1 MQNKI
6 ARIHV
11 NQHVIKANAKYGENN
26 PVFTIKQGGKNT
38 YAYNVKVV
46 GEMELVYSPDK
57 PLSCGAK
64 VWIETRGDI
73 ELDGKRD
80 DTKDLTNDKLSDT
93 KCYKFDKIDRK
104 VLQELA
110 DFKKELFPNSIK
122 NKDFLIRKQ
131 RKLRNKNKLSAC
143 LSR

>member
-1 MQNKI
+1 MNKI

-38 YAYNVKVV
+38 YAYNVRVV
-46 GEMELVYSPDK
+46 GEMELVYSPHK

-73 ELDGKRD
+73 KVDGKI
-80 DTKDLTNDKLSDT
+80 LSASASNEKPMIIKGET
-93 KCYKFDKIDRK
+93 FVKKIYSGGHFEMEFLRK
-104 VLQELA
+104 KQ
-110 DFKKELFPNSIK
+110 KQIK
-122 NKDFLIRKQ
+122 
-131 RKLRNKNKLSAC
+131 NKNKLSAC

>member
-1 MQNKI
+1 MGKI

-26 PVFTIKQGGKNT
+26 PIFTIKQGGKNT

-64 VWIETRGDI
+64 VWIETRGDVKV
-73 ELDGKRD
+73 DGKILSAHALNNSVL
-80 DTKDLTNDKLSDT
+80 TKVNPTTSLAMNLDKSLREFLS
-93 KCYKFDKIDRK
+93 KKRRKI
-104 VLQELA
+104 Q
-110 DFKKELFPNSIK
+110 
-122 NKDFLIRKQ
+122 
-131 RKLRNKNKLSAC
+131 NKNKLSAC
-143 LSR
+143 LPR

>member
-73 ELDGKRD
+73 QFDKSS
-80 DTKDLTNDKLSDT
+80 DTKDLPNDKLSHT
-93 KCYKFDKIDRK
+93 KDLVGKVSVNPTTSLAINLDKSLKEFLSKKRRK
-104 VLQELA
+104 IQ
-110 DFKKELFPNSIK
+110 
-122 NKDFLIRKQ
+122 
-131 RKLRNKNKLSAC
+131 NKNKLSAC

>member
-11 NQHVIKANAKYGENN
+11 NQHVIKANAKNGENN
-26 PVFTIKQGGKNT
+26 PIFTIKQGGSNT
-38 YAYNVKVV
+38 YAHNVKVV

-64 VWIETRGDI
+64 VWIETRGEI
-73 ELDGKRD
+73 SMSNSFATS
-80 DTKDLTNDKLSDT
+80 TKDINTDT
-93 KCYKFDKIDRK
+93 LANFPQKIDKNLKSFLRK
-104 VLQELA
+104 
-110 DFKKELFPNSIK
+110 
-122 NKDFLIRKQ
+122 KQ
-131 RKLRNKNKLSAC
+131 RKIQNKNKLSAC

>member
-11 NQHVIKANAKYGENN
+11 NQHVIKANAKNGEIN
-26 PVFTIKQGGKNT
+26 PIFTVKQGGKNT
-38 YAYNVKVV
+38 YAFNVKVK

-73 ELDGKRD
+73 ELDKPSD
-80 DTKDLTNDKLSDT
+80 AKLDKPSDAKEKPLMIVKGET
-93 KCYKFDKIDRK
+93 WVKKIYSGGHFEMEFLRK
-104 VLQELA
+104 KQ
-110 DFKKELFPNSIK
+110 KIIK
-122 NKDFLIRKQ
+122 
-131 RKLRNKNKLSAC
+131 NKNKLSA
-143 LSR
+143 

>member
-1 MQNKI
+1 MNKI

-11 NQHVIKANAKYGENN
+11 NQHVIKANAKNGENN
-26 PVFTIKQGGKNT
+26 PIFTIKQGGSNT
-38 YAYNVKVV
+38 YAHNVKVK

-73 ELDGKRD
+73 VLDKSS
-80 DTKDLTNDKLSDT
+80 DTKDLSPTKLIASPT
-93 KCYKFDKIDRK
+93 SHLVKKIDVEMGIFLRK
-104 VLQELA
+104 
-110 DFKKELFPNSIK
+110 
-122 NKDFLIRKQ
+122 KQ
-131 RKLRNKNKLSAC
+131 RKIQNKNKLSAC

>member
-11 NQHVIKANAKYGENN
+11 NQHVIKANAKNGENN
-26 PVFTIKQGGKNT
+26 PIFTIKQGGKNT
-38 YAYNVKVV
+38 YAHNVKVK

-73 ELDGKRD
+73 VLDKSS
-80 DTKDLTNDKLSDT
+80 DTKDLSPTKLIASPT
-93 KCYKFDKIDRK
+93 SQLVKKIDVEMGIFLRK
-104 VLQELA
+104 
-110 DFKKELFPNSIK
+110 
-122 NKDFLIRKQ
+122 KQ
-131 RKLRNKNKLSAC
+131 RKIQNKNKLSAC

>member
-11 NQHVIKANAKYGENN
+11 NQHVIKANAKNGENN
-26 PVFTIKQGGKNT
+26 PIFTVKQGGKNT
-38 YAYNVKVV
+38 YAFNVKVK

-73 ELDGKRD
+73 ELDKS
-80 DTKDLTNDKLSDT
+80 SDT
-93 KCYKFDKIDRK
+93 KLDKPSDTKLDKPSDTKGYFNDHVVVNMPNPNIKKMDR
-104 VLQELA
+104 EMA
-110 DFKKELFPNSIK
+110 I
-122 NKDFLIRKQ
+122 FLIKKQ
-131 RKLRNKNKLSAC
+131 KIIKNKNKLSA
-143 LSR
+143 

>member
-1 MQNKI
+1 MNKI

-11 NQHVIKANAKYGENN
+11 NQHVIKANAKNGENN
-26 PVFTIKQGGKNT
+26 PIFTIKQGGSNT
-38 YAYNVKVV
+38 YAHNVKVK

-73 ELDGKRD
+73 VLDKSS
-80 DTKDLTNDKLSDT
+80 DTKDLSPTKLIASPT
-93 KCYKFDKIDRK
+93 SHLVKKID
-104 VLQELA
+104 VEMG
-110 DFKKELFPNSIK
+110 I
-122 NKDFLIRKQ
+122 FLRRKQ
-131 RKLRNKNKLSAC
+131 RKIQNKNKLSAC

>member
-1 MQNKI
+1 MNKI

-11 NQHVIKANAKYGENN
+11 NQHVIKANAKNGENN
-26 PVFTIKQGGKNT
+26 PIFTIKQGGKNT
-38 YAYNVKVV
+38 YAHNVKVK

-73 ELDGKRD
+73 VLDKSS
-80 DTKDLTNDKLSDT
+80 DTKDLSPTKLIASPT
-93 KCYKFDKIDRK
+93 SQLVKKIDVELGIFLRK
-104 VLQELA
+104 
-110 DFKKELFPNSIK
+110 
-122 NKDFLIRKQ
+122 KQ
-131 RKLRNKNKLSAC
+131 RKIQNKNKLSAC

>member
-1 MQNKI
+1 MNKI

-11 NQHVIKANAKYGENN
+11 NQHVIKANAKNGENN
-26 PVFTIKQGGKNT
+26 PIFTIKQGGSNT
-38 YAYNVKVV
+38 YAHNVKVK

-73 ELDGKRD
+73 ELDNLANL
-80 DTKDLTNDKLSDT
+80 DTKDLSPTKLIASPT
-93 KCYKFDKIDRK
+93 SQLVKKIDVEMGIFLRK
-104 VLQELA
+104 
-110 DFKKELFPNSIK
+110 
-122 NKDFLIRKQ
+122 KQ
-131 RKLRNKNKLSAC
+131 RKIQNKNKLSAC

>member
-1 MQNKI
+1 MNKI

-11 NQHVIKANAKYGENN
+11 NQHVIKANAKNGENN
-26 PVFTIKQGGKNT
+26 PIFTIKQGGSNT
-38 YAYNVKVV
+38 YAHNVKVK

-73 ELDGKRD
+73 VLDKSS
-80 DTKDLTNDKLSDT
+80 DTKDLSPTKLIASPT
-93 KCYKFDKIDRK
+93 SHLVKKIDVEMGIFLRK
-104 VLQELA
+104 
-110 DFKKELFPNSIK
+110 
-122 NKDFLIRKQ
+122 KQ
-131 RKLRNKNKLSAC
+131 RKIKNKNKLSAC

>member
-1 MQNKI
+1 MNKI

-11 NQHVIKANAKYGENN
+11 NQHVIKANAKNGENN
-26 PVFTIKQGGKNT
+26 PIFTIKQGGSNT
-38 YAYNVKVV
+38 YAHNVKVK

-73 ELDGKRD
+73 VLDKSS
-80 DTKDLTNDKLSDT
+80 DTKDLSPTKLIASPT
-93 KCYKFDKIDRK
+93 SHLVKKIDVEMGIFLRK
-104 VLQELA
+104 
-110 DFKKELFPNSIK
+110 KK
-122 NKDFLIRKQ
+122 RKIQ
-131 RKLRNKNKLSAC
+131 NKNKLSAC

>member
-1 MQNKI
+1 MNKI

-11 NQHVIKANAKYGENN
+11 NQHVIKANAKNGENN
-26 PVFTIKQGGKNT
+26 PIFTIKQGGSNT
-38 YAYNVKVV
+38 YAHNVKVK

-80 DTKDLTNDKLSDT
+80 DTNFGKRDDTSFNKNDHVVVSMPNPNIKKMDMELGV
-93 KCYKFDKIDRK
+93 FLRK
-104 VLQELA
+104 KQ
-110 DFKKELFPNSIK
+110 KQIK
-122 NKDFLIRKQ
+122 
-131 RKLRNKNKLSAC
+131 NKNKLSAC

>member
-11 NQHVIKANAKYGENN
+11 NQHVIKANAKNGENN
-26 PVFTIKQGGKNT
+26 PIFTIKQGGKNT
-38 YAYNVKVV
+38 YAFNVKVV

-64 VWIETRGDI
+64 VWIETRGEI
-73 ELDGKRD
+73 KLDEKIAHASSKFQTSTISVKPTTQLTINLDKSLREFLSKKR
-80 DTKDLTNDKLSDT
+80 K
-93 KCYKFDKIDRK
+93 K
-104 VLQELA
+104 VQ
-110 DFKKELFPNSIK
+110 
-122 NKDFLIRKQ
+122 
-131 RKLRNKNKLSAC
+131 NKNKLSAC

>member
-11 NQHVIKANAKYGENN
+11 NQHVIKANAKCGENN
-26 PVFTIKQGGKNT
+26 PIFTIKQGGKNT
-38 YAYNVKVV
+38 YAFNVKVV

-80 DTKDLTNDKLSDT
+80 DTNFGKRDDTSFNKNDHVVVSMPNPNIK
-93 KCYKFDKIDRK
+93 KIDMELGVFLRK
-104 VLQELA
+104 KQ
-110 DFKKELFPNSIK
+110 KQIK
-122 NKDFLIRKQ
+122 
-131 RKLRNKNKLSAC
+131 NKNKLSAC